1 MELATL
7 LPQYLCDGGRYFVSK
22 NWNKWEPLA
31 KYQYSN
37 VGIATVG
44 LAIEQVWHS
53 LSNIPCLAFPV
64 CYAQPSLLCVLPPP
78 SPLGVLVAL

>member
-1 MELATL
+1 ML

-22 NWNKWEPLA
+22 NWNQWEPLA

-53 LSNIPCLAFPV
+53 LSVTLGNAV
-64 CYAQPSLLCVLPPP
+64 CTAPA